1 MTSEPVVEV
10 ENLSVRFAGAE
21 DPAVDGIS
29 FSIAA
34 GECLALVGES
44 GSGKSVTARSLI
56 GLAGAGGQVLA
67 DRLRVGGRDVTGLN
81 RRALEKLRGAV
92 VGTISQD
99 ALVALDPLRL
109 VGREVDDAL
118 RLHTSLSPVQRR
130 ARVLELLA
138 EAGIPDPELR
148 AAQRSGELSGG
159 LRQRALIAAAIA
171 ADPPLIIADEP
182 TTALD
187 SQVRD
192 GVLDLIRRQVD
203 RGRAV
208 LLISHDLSVVGRSAE
223 RVAVMQNG
231 RIVEQGATRD
241 ILRAPSHPY
250 TQSLL
255 AASPAGKPRHEPL
268 LVRPTALLREP
279 LDLVASASSTTPSP
293 PTARRQP
300 ADLSGANLAAP
311 NLDALPADASA
322 ADAPLID
329 APSALEARALS
340 VAFTSSRA
348 PSRTVL
354 SDVSFTL
361 PLGRT
366 LGLVGPS
373 GSGKTTLARIALGLQ
388 RPNSGELD
396 LLGQPWS
403 ALPEAQRRVRRG
415 SIGAIYQDPLGSFDP
430 RLTVGAILTDAVTGG
445 RHRVSPM
452 DRARVSELLDGVGL
466 AANLAGRRPLNLS
479 GGQRQRVAI
488 ARALAGRPRVLVLDE
503 PVSALDVTIQAQILD
518 LLDELQRQLGLS
530 YLFISHDT
538 DVIEHMSDSILA
550 LG

>member
-1 MTSEPVVEV
+1 VSAEPVVEV
-10 ENLSVRFAGAE
+10 ANLRVRFTGTE
-21 DPAVDGIS
+21 TPAVDGIS

-56 GLAGAGGQVLA
+56 GLAGSGSSVVA
-67 DRLRVGGRDVTGLN
+67 DRLRVNGRDVAGLS
-81 RRALEKLRGAV
+81 RRALERLRGAT

-99 ALVALDPLRL
+99 ALVSLDPLRL

-118 RLHTSLSPVQRR
+118 RLHTTLSPVQRR

-138 EAGIPDPELR
+138 GAGIPDPELR

-171 ADPPLIIADEP
+171 ADPALIIADEP

-192 GVLDLIRRQVD
+192 GVLELIRRQVD

-231 RIVEQGATRD
+231 RIVEQGATAD
-241 ILRAPSHPY
+241 ILHAPTHPY

-268 LVRPTALLREP
+268 LRHLPGAPRERITVSESSDALAPATSGVLTAPRAPE
-279 LDLVASASSTTPSP
+279 TTAAP
-293 PTARRQP
+293 ARRTPNNTSAP
-300 ADLSGANLAAP
+300 APRTPEPEPTEL
-311 NLDALPADASA
+311 
-322 ADAPLID
+322 
-329 APSALEARALS
+329 ALEARSLS
-340 VAFTSSRA
+340 VAFRSPRA
-348 PSRTVL
+348 PTRTVL
-354 SDVSFTL
+354 TDISFAL
-361 PLGRT
+361 PLGTT

-373 GSGKTTLARIALGLQ
+373 GSGKTTLARIALGVQ
-388 RPNSGELD
+388 KPDSGELL
-396 LLGQPWS
+396 LLGNDWS
-403 ALPEAQRRVRRG
+403 SLPERQRRSRRG

-430 RLTVGAILTDAVTGG
+430 RLTVGAILTDAVTQG
-445 RHRVSPM
+445 RSRPTAAERTRVT
-452 DRARVSELLDGVGL
+452 ELLDEVGL
-466 AANLAGRRPLNLS
+466 VAAISARRPLNLS

-518 LLDELQRQLGLS
+518 LLDELQRELALS

-538 DVIEHMSDSILA
+538 DVITHMSDRVLSLT
-550 LG
+550 

>member
-1 MTSEPVVEV
+1 MTTEPVVEV
-10 ENLSVRFAGAE
+10 ENLRVRFAGAE

-56 GLAGAGGQVLA
+56 GLAGAGGLVLA
-67 DRLRVGGRDVTGLN
+67 DRLRVGGRDVAGLN

-99 ALVALDPLRL
+99 ALVALDPLRF

-118 RLHTSLSPVQRR
+118 RLHTSLTPVQRR

-138 EAGIPDPELR
+138 EAGIPDPEVR

-268 LVRPTALLREP
+268 LVRSTALLRDP

-300 ADLSGANLAAP
+300 PALSGANLTAP
-311 NLDALPADASA
+311 AVDARVV
-322 ADAPLID
+322 DAPATD
-329 APSALEARALS
+329 APPALEARALS
-340 VAFTSSRA
+340 VTFTSSRT

-361 PLGRT
+361 PLART

-373 GSGKTTLARIALGLQ
+373 GSGKTTLARIALGLH

-403 ALPEAQRRVRRG
+403 ALPEAQRRARRG

-445 RHRVSPM
+445 RRRVSPT

-466 AANLAGRRPLNLS
+466 AANLVGRRPLNLS

-488 ARALAGRPRVLVLDE
+488 ARALAGHPRVLVLDE

-518 LLDELQRQLGLS
+518 LLDALQRELGLS
-530 YLFISHDT
+530 YLFISHDI
-538 DVIEHMSDSILA
+538 DVIEHMSDSILD